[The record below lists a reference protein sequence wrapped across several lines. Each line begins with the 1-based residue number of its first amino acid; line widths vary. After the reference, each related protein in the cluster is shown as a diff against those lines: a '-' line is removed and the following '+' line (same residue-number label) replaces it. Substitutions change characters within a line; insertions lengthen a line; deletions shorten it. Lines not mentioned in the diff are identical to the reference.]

1 MLSEDKFLSGLH
13 RAFGAPILRPVEERG
28 TEFNQ
33 RGIEAQQ
40 LVPEAE
46 AGPSGDFAAAAE
58 QLIKHA
64 AIQLPGTMLVGIS
77 QGRAFGSIG
86 QSQMPQLAFAGG
98 QAAANLTQRLRPA
111 QMTEQHGHELAPA
124 TDPAGMALDDCP
136 LKLGAG
142 KQLQHLTEN
151 AGYSYHGGS
160 PPCGSR
166 LLNANRSRVL
176 PLLFKS

>member
-1 MLSEDKFLSGLH
+1 MQLH

-40 LVPEAE
+40 LVLEAE
-46 AGPSGDFAAAAE
+46 AVPSGDFAAAAE

-64 AIQLPGTMLVGIS
+64 AVQLPGTMLVGIG
-77 QGRAFGSIG
+77 QGRAFGSVG

-98 QAAANLTQRLRPA
+98 QAAANLTQRLRSA
-111 QMTEQHGHELAPA
+111 QVAEQHGHELAPA
-124 TDPAGMALDDCP
+124 AEPAGMALGPVLDDRP

-151 AGYSYHGGS
+151 AGYSYHGGGS
-160 PPCGSR
+160 PPYGSR

-176 PLLFKS
+176 PLLFKR